1 MLYIIFFS
9 FRSID
14 TQKAQKLKLFEKKS
28 ELKTFFEIFDFQI
41 KVCLLCANTIWL
53 FSIGYMYK
61 EKYSN
66 VGYVLTCI

>member
-41 KVCLLCANTIWL
+41 KVCLLCANTI
-53 FSIGYMYK
+53 
-61 EKYSN
+61 
-66 VGYVLTCI
+66 